1 MPRLFLATA
10 LLSSLGLA
18 GCATNDTSIG
28 ETDSHVNGLACDN
41 IGDVEGAC
49 TCAPDGRW
57 LCAGQN
63 SVTCNSIYGSGG
75 GRLLVNA
82 EEGCEMIWGW
92 GSPCSDGR
100 SYGVNCNGLQC
111 ACTVDGQAYY
121 REPFFTPRCAEN
133 AEASTRCGFSF
144 VLPPNWGSAPH
155 QGYPCTDRGAK
166 DEETG
171 CVCSSGGWDCPTQSG
186 CRLAGE
192 WGGTIDAPELVI
204 DADGTLFFPDGTG
217 LPRNFWALGH
227 DHPAPGIFWG
237 TWQLEGTRL
246 FVRTL
251 DGPNHGCDAAGPP
264 TGHTPTDLSMM
275 GVYEV
280 KFEDACATLR
290 LEAVS
295 DACAERSL
303 QFNGFRGGR
312 LARL

>member
-1 MPRLFLATA
+1 MPRLFLAAA
-10 LLSSLGLA
+10 LLSCLGVSG

-28 ETDSHVNGLACDN
+28 ETDSRVNGVGCDS
-41 IGDVEGAC
+41 IGDEQGAC
-49 TCAPDGRW
+49 TCAYDKRW

-63 SVTCNSIYGSGG
+63 SVTCPSTYGSGG

-82 EEGCEMIWGW
+82 ENGCEMVWGW
-92 GSPCSDGR
+92 RSSCSDGR
-100 SYGVNCNGLQC
+100 IYGVNCNGLQC
-111 ACTVDGQAYY
+111 ACTVDGQAYG
-121 REPFFTPRCAEN
+121 EPFFTPRCAEN
-133 AEASTRCGFSF
+133 TEASIRCGFSF

-155 QGYPCTDRGAK
+155 QGYPCTERGAK

-171 CVCSSGGWDCPTQSG
+171 CVCSGGGWDCPTQSG

-204 DADGTLFFPDGTG
+204 DADGTLFFPGGTG
-217 LPRNFWALGH
+217 LPRESFELER
-227 DHPAPGIFWG
+227 DPGQSVFWG

-251 DGPNHGCDAAGPP
+251 DGPNRGCDAAGPP

-275 GVYEV
+275 GLYEV
-280 KFEDACATLR
+280 TFEDACATLR
-290 LEAVS
+290 FDAVS
-295 DACAERSL
+295 DACTERSAS
-303 QFNGFRGGR
+303 FDGFRGAR